1 MKMKRKNKE
10 EDEKK
15 SVSFLDLRIYI
26 NRRIVDKT

>member
-1 MKMKRKNKE
+1 MKRKNKE